1 MEKNSEKPQGKIIHL
16 LRVYSKPRRNTPKK
30 IQNCLTLR
38 VTLLTIFRLFV
49 STWKLFGFG
58 GRVSLTDG
66 SFFVSAAPGL
76 RNTKYQSINLNTTP
90 ANPRSWLILS
100 TGLWQLAAAFSF
112 KMRELI
118 ACLHKSFTFF
128 KQFNESHAPGKGGTR
143 TSFYLFPFKSFH
155 DTEHK
160 LVMHTQASC
169 FFWFEN
175 SPFIDHNQAQV
186 ARSKVSAYQ
195 G

>member
-1 MEKNSEKPQGKIIHL
+1 MP
-16 LRVYSKPRRNTPKK
+16 P
-30 IQNCLTLR
+30 CLPF
-38 VTLLTIFRLFV
+38 FRLFV
-49 STWKLFGFG
+49 STRKLFGFG

-66 SFFVSAAPGL
+66 SLFVSAAPGL

-90 ANPRSWLILS
+90 ANPQSWLILS
-100 TGLWQLAAAFSF
+100 TGLWQLAATFSL
-112 KMRELI
+112 KMREPI

-128 KQFNESHAPGKGGTR
+128 KQFNEFHAPGKGGTR

-160 LVMHTQASC
+160 LVMHMQSSC

-186 ARSKVSAYQ
+186 ARGKVSAYQ